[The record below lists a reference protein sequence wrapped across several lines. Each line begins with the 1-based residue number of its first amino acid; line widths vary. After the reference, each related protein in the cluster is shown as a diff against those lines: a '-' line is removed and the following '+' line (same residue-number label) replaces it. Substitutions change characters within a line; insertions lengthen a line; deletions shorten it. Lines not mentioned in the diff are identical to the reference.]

1 MAPPPHRSRRSL
13 PERAGP
19 KSGSKNNSKAS
30 EESWLNSLARRP
42 PPSRGSLSRSST
54 TVAEQRD
61 KLAIIAAGGQAR
73 KYLGKSLSVE
83 EIDKMD
89 DDEVRKIYTR
99 YEARLGVCMT
109 KTLGKAALQ
118 LYTTVAT
125 MFLPIAPEN
134 RQPLMEDLE
143 SDLIVDRVLNST
155 ACELYYRYGNLLAP
169 ITVALTTAGGDLD
182 MGGQLVRGL
191 PRDLR
196 PYKCDEAT
204 SWNQVVRTA
213 ADAFEAAVD
222 RRKPMITVWAVQKR
236 SMLDNRYEW
245 SFGSDAARGLADG
258 GYPMMAA
265 GRVLRMGLSTTAPH
279 NLISAALVNI

>member
-1 MAPPPHRSRRSL
+1 MLLTILNTALSL
-13 PERAGP
+13 TTLVVLLWVVHQYI
-19 KSGSKNNSKAS
+19 K
-30 EESWLNSLARRP
+30 ARREIRKLITLLHTKAFEKKMDDLLDGLLANETEVQAP
-42 PPSRGSLSRSST
+42 AAPSVPAVPQTT

-61 KLAIIAAGGQAR
+61 KLAIITAGGQAR

-89 DDEVRKIYTR
+89 DDEVRKIYNR

-125 MFLPIAPEN
+125 MFLPIPPEN

-169 ITVALTTAGGDLD
+169 ITVALTTAKYCQFGHRCPKNIEEDGLERQQCDSAVGFAGDNHAAGAAGD
-182 MGGQLVRGL
+182 
-191 PRDLR
+191 
-196 PYKCDEAT
+196 
-204 SWNQVVRTA
+204 NQ
-213 ADAFEAAVD
+213 
-222 RRKPMITVWAVQKR
+222 
-236 SMLDNRYEW
+236 
-245 SFGSDAARGLADG
+245 ADG
-258 GYPMMAA
+258 ATVSSCFEGDGPQPA
-265 GRVLRMGLSTTAPH
+265 V
-279 NLISAALVNI
+279 